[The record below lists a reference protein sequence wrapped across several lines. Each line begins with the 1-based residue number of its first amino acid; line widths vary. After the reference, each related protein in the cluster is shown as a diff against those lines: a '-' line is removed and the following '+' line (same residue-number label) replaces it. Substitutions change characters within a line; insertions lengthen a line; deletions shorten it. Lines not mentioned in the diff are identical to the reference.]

1 MSNLV
6 LGVLAIGLCLVLV
19 AWQEYRR
26 CNARD
31 GALLA
36 GAGTVIVL
44 GGAAFSLFTG

>member
-1 MSNLV
+1 MRNIV

-26 CNARD
+26 RNDRD

-36 GAGTVIVL
+36 GAGTAIVL
-44 GGAAFSLFTG
+44 VSAAFSLFMG